1 MFLAGC
7 KDGSGNRHV
16 KELSDTLYTD
26 TAALMIQNSNP
37 DRALVILDSAVIVGN
52 LDAFTAEMLRAKVLE
67 STLDDKRRD
76 TAIQICKRLL
86 SHDSASVETEAGI
99 LNRLILLRVLNNAYH
114 LKRDNE
120 RWLQCSIEMASLNR
134 KIGEEVEALR
144 TETEIGLI
152 MTSLG
157 ETEEGLAKLDYV
169 ISQLDQPGSVDRL
182 DASIVAMKRK
192 INVLQEFG
200 QPAEIVPLAHRILS
214 SLNHFEQHQ
223 QDYADDSFRLPNIPE
238 DRQRYINFYRAQ
250 AYGFL
255 AGATT
260 ADTARHYL
268 ELFNQTDYARTFS
281 GRRMIAPAQIALGLY
296 DEALTTYDE
305 IERRMGSDT
314 LNYDYATILHARA
327 IAASHAADYASQRK
341 ALDYEMRYAALSKA
355 LSDSLLAGKAHDYAV
370 RYHLQ
375 EEQLKAQEAEAASR
389 LKSIIIGVCLL
400 LFTIAVLVSLYYY
413 HQKRVISEK
422 NRVLVR
428 IINGLPP
435 ELPNDDQDTA
445 ADSSTDEATVVD
457 ESLFNDID
465 AAIRN
470 ERLYTQVSLQ
480 RQDIID
486 RFGISRHTLNN
497 LIGSY
502 AKGKSFPQYI
512 NTIRLEEAKRLL
524 DNQHDA
530 TLATIA
536 EAVGF
541 TPANLREQFKRYY
554 GMTPGE
560 YRKQRENM

>member
-1 MFLAGC
+1 
-7 KDGSGNRHV
+7 
-16 KELSDTLYTD
+16 
-26 TAALMIQNSNP
+26 
-37 DRALVILDSAVIVGN
+37 
-52 LDAFTAEMLRAKVLE
+52 
-67 STLDDKRRD
+67 
-76 TAIQICKRLL
+76 
-86 SHDSASVETEAGI
+86 
-99 LNRLILLRVLNNAYH
+99 
-114 LKRDNE
+114 
-120 RWLQCSIEMASLNR
+120 
-134 KIGEEVEALR
+134 
-144 TETEIGLI
+144 
-152 MTSLG
+152 
-157 ETEEGLAKLDYV
+157 
-169 ISQLDQPGSVDRL
+169 
-182 DASIVAMKRK
+182 
-192 INVLQEFG
+192 
-200 QPAEIVPLAHRILS
+200 
-214 SLNHFEQHQ
+214 
-223 QDYADDSFRLPNIPE
+223 
-238 DRQRYINFYRAQ
+238 
-250 AYGFL
+250 
-255 AGATT
+255 
-260 ADTARHYL
+260 
-268 ELFNQTDYARTFS
+268 
-281 GRRMIAPAQIALGLY
+281 
-296 DEALTTYDE
+296 
-305 IERRMGSDT
+305 
-314 LNYDYATILHARA
+314 
-327 IAASHAADYASQRK
+327 
-341 ALDYEMRYAALSKA
+341 MRYAALSKA

-422 NRVLVR
+422 NRALVR